1 MKNSQTRNTYIY
13 YFTQSAI
20 CTIFFVSC
28 IIWLFFAFNSSDLV
42 NIIFACAFS
51 VIPIFA
57 FFASLFKVSF
67 VIYCDHNYQNYI
79 HDVENDTDHALLI
92 EGLQGSGKTD
102 TAKRYAVIKADFF
115 WQQIQSEYIRM
126 SHEFLEKSCDKNW
139 FEHYLEVKEVYD
151 FYINRSELFPCLI
164 SNVPM
169 RVDGKETLRFDF
181 TMLLQKS
188 RLPYKSLILL
198 DEIKNSGLSNRYSGK
213 ICSEL
218 DESLRFLRQ
227 FSETVIVATEQNK
240 FMALL
245 EFRNMAS
252 NYTMQ
257 SMDTFLKPKFLLW
270 ILNKKM
276 DKFLKKHS
284 PVDYQEEGLTKIFPI
299 VNDGRICFDKLYHSD
314 TKTAL
319 RLRKFES
326 IVNSI
331 GFVRYVRVFRGST
344 QGNTVNDASEN
355 AREVEIIGRKKI
367 NRYFMPVKR
376 RYESDTRLF
385 RDINK
390 AKDKSLDLSSWGNE
404 VTIDRLYWDNLN
416 AQIDSYAVKSK
427 QKK

>member
-126 SHEFLEKSCDKNW
+126 SHEFLEKSRDKNW

-169 RVDGKETLRFDF
+169 
-181 TMLLQKS
+181 
-188 RLPYKSLILL
+188 Y
-198 DEIKNSGLSNRYSGK
+198 
-213 ICSEL
+213 
-218 DESLRFLRQ
+218 
-227 FSETVIVATEQNK
+227 
-240 FMALL
+240 
-245 EFRNMAS
+245 
-252 NYTMQ
+252 
-257 SMDTFLKPKFLLW
+257 
-270 ILNKKM
+270 
-276 DKFLKKHS
+276 
-284 PVDYQEEGLTKIFPI
+284 
-299 VNDGRICFDKLYHSD
+299 
-314 TKTAL
+314 
-319 RLRKFES
+319 
-326 IVNSI
+326 
-331 GFVRYVRVFRGST
+331 
-344 QGNTVNDASEN
+344 
-355 AREVEIIGRKKI
+355 
-367 NRYFMPVKR
+367 
-376 RYESDTRLF
+376 
-385 RDINK
+385 
-390 AKDKSLDLSSWGNE
+390 
-404 VTIDRLYWDNLN
+404 
-416 AQIDSYAVKSK
+416 
-427 QKK
+427 